1 MNIQELVRYRASI
14 PILLTL
20 LEKGKSYK
28 RELEMIHRMS
38 NEAITQ
44 GLRVLRQE
52 GFVTIKV
59 SKDHSYVEEFY
70 YLTKKGKELAIAFEK
85 CDVLLK
91 ELFSKESS

>member
-1 MNIQELVRYRASI
+1 MNVQELVRYRASI

-28 RELEMIHRMS
+28 RELEMTHRMS

-44 GLRVLRQE
+44 GLRVLLKE
-52 GFVTIKV
+52 GFITKRT

-70 YLTKKGKELAIAFEK
+70 FLTKKGKEIAEAFDR
-85 CDVLLK
+85 CDSLLK
-91 ELFSKESS
+91 DIFSKESQ